1 MIWNKHGPWH
11 PVELVSTAGLM
22 LPVALVQY
30 HTMRTNE
37 VGHGEAHDDWVGS
50 GVFKDHNI
58 CHSSNEAKD
67 K

>member
-1 MIWNKHGPWH
+1 
-11 PVELVSTAGLM
+11 M

-37 VGHGEAHDDWVGS
+37 VGHGEAHDDRVGS
-50 GVFKDHNI
+50 GVLKDHNI